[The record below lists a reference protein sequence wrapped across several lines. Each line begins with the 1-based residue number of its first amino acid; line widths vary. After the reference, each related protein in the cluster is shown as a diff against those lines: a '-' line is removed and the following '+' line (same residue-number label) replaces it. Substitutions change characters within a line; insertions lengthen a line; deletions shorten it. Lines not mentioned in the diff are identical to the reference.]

1 MSIEQRYTS
10 FEKAKNYSKQYELDS
25 VDSIVTKQEDGYL
38 GYISAG
44 QFATTGSNI
53 FTGGQILIGNL
64 TIDGD
69 IYANQFN
76 VTTTSIEHFTASTRF
91 GLDMD
96 DTHTFTGSVYIT
108 GSLNVIGANTTL
120 GNTTITGSTKVDYI
134 IFNSQSATPLVSYML
149 QANTTDKT
157 LDLRMGANATLQLG
171 QEMYFPLIV
180 NKSGVD
186 LYDGDLVMVNPAGI
200 AQGNRISVV
209 KAITDGTYAA
219 DKLVGI
225 LTEDVVRNA
234 EGFATW
240 FGYVRDLDKT
250 RVQPAGETWA
260 EGDILYPNPAIPG
273 RLTKVFPTAPNLRVT
288 VATITAINGN
298 NVTVL
303 VNFHKRTALKRAHDV
318 LDNSTTSSYGD
329 ILVKS
334 GSVWTN
340 LKTLNG
346 DYRISGSLFVS
357 GTTEFGGNLVPKFP
371 SGSTLGTVERPFRD
385 IFLQS
390 ASINIASDVIGGRG
404 ASISNADGNVTIQAA
419 GLQLKSG
426 SFVSFEV
433 SEDARTKIRVPQIP
447 AGDIGAFSII
457 GNSSGSY
464 QPVTNAGGLIHLTGN
479 DGLASRI
486 TSDAFGTTAL
496 VAYVGRKARGTA
508 ETPLPVQ
515 SNDTLTRISS
525 IGWTGPEY
533 GFTMLSGLTT
543 APTSLDVIA
552 LENFTT
558 SSFGTAYR
566 LFNTPIGNT
575 TRVLS
580 AQIDTSGLF
589 VSGTFTSSLEEGY
602 FWVGGNGNRTKL
614 IPTASYATTGSNTF
628 SGSQVISGSLY
639 VSESLYVTNEIY
651 LNGNKLFNYAQFSD
665 TTTQSGSANTAY
677 SMKFN
682 TTDIS
687 HNISVVSG
695 SRITVDNTGI
705 YNLQFSAQLDH
716 SANTNEIADIWIA
729 VTGSNVPNSNTRVAI
744 NKAQAGNEGKVVA
757 AWNYM
762 LPLSASNYVEIKWSA
777 TGNGII
783 LAATGSQSNPT
794 RPAVPSVI
802 ATITQIA

>member
-318 LDNSTTSSYGD
+318 VDNSTSASYGD

-340 LKTLNG
+340 SKTLNG
-346 DYRISGSLFVS
+346 DYTISGSLFIS

-371 SGSTLGTVERPFRD
+371 SGSTLGTLERPFRE
-385 IFLQS
+385 IFVS
-390 ASINIASDVIGGRG
+390 SGSINIASDITGEPNT
-404 ASISNADGNVTIQAA
+404 SISNVEGNLLISAGGMRLVGDASFIAA
-419 GLQLKSG
+419 TGSFQYISG
-426 SFVSFEV
+426 SMTQVGNYTQQGNYV
-433 SEDARTKIRVPQIP
+433 MV
-447 AGDIGAFSII
+447 GDKTISGSLRISGSGYI
-457 GNSSGSY
+457 NTHRILTDLDSGSY
-464 QPVTNAGGLIHLTGN
+464 AI
-479 DGLASRI
+479 
-486 TSDAFGTTAL
+486 
-496 VAYVGRKARGTA
+496 
-508 ETPLPVQ
+508 
-515 SNDTLTRISS
+515 
-525 IGWTGPEY
+525 
-533 GFTMLSGLTT
+533 
-543 APTSLDVIA
+543 
-552 LENFTT
+552 
-558 SSFGTAYR
+558 
-566 LFNTPIGNT
+566 
-575 TRVLS
+575 
-580 AQIDTSGLF
+580 
-589 VSGTFTSSLEEGY
+589 
-602 FWVGGNGNRTKL
+602 
-614 IPTASYATTGSNTF
+614 TGSNTF
-628 SGSQVISGSLY
+628 SGSQSISGSLY
-639 VSESLYVTNEIY
+639 VSGSVYANDEFYI
-651 LNGNKLFNYAQFSD
+651 NGNKLFNYAQFSD
-665 TTTQSGSANTAY
+665 STTQSGSANTAH

-682 TTDIS
+682 TTDFA
-687 HNISVVSG
+687 HEISVVSG
-695 SRITVDNTGI
+695 SRLTVANTGL
-705 YNLQFSAQLDH
+705 YNIQFSAQMDN
-716 SANTNEIADIWIA
+716 SSNTNELVDIWFA
-729 VTGSNVPNSNTRVAI
+729 LTGSNIANSNTSVAI
-744 NKAQAGNEGKVVA
+744 NKAQAGNFGKTIA

>member
-318 LDNSTTSSYGD
+318 VDNSTSASYGD

-340 LKTLNG
+340 SKTLNG
-346 DYRISGSLFVS
+346 DYTISGSLFIS

-371 SGSTLGTVERPFRD
+371 SGSTLGTLERPFRE
-385 IFLQS
+385 IFVS
-390 ASINIASDVIGGRG
+390 SGSINIASDITGEPNT
-404 ASISNADGNVTIQAA
+404 SISNVEGNLLISAGGMRLVGDASFIAA
-419 GLQLKSG
+419 TGSFQYISG
-426 SFVSFEV
+426 SMTQVGNYTQQGNYV
-433 SEDARTKIRVPQIP
+433 MV
-447 AGDIGAFSII
+447 GDKTISGSLRISGSGYI
-457 GNSSGSY
+457 NTHRILTDLDSGSY
-464 QPVTNAGGLIHLTGN
+464 AI
-479 DGLASRI
+479 
-486 TSDAFGTTAL
+486 
-496 VAYVGRKARGTA
+496 
-508 ETPLPVQ
+508 
-515 SNDTLTRISS
+515 
-525 IGWTGPEY
+525 
-533 GFTMLSGLTT
+533 
-543 APTSLDVIA
+543 
-552 LENFTT
+552 
-558 SSFGTAYR
+558 
-566 LFNTPIGNT
+566 
-575 TRVLS
+575 
-580 AQIDTSGLF
+580 
-589 VSGTFTSSLEEGY
+589 
-602 FWVGGNGNRTKL
+602 
-614 IPTASYATTGSNTF
+614 TGSNTF
-628 SGSQVISGSLY
+628 SGSQGISGSLY
-639 VSESLYVTNEIY
+639 VSQSLYVTNEIY

-705 YNLQFSAQLDH
+705 YNLQFSTQLDNA
-716 SANTNEIADIWIA
+716 SNTNELVDIWIA
-729 VTGSNVPNSNTRVAI
+729 ITGSNVPNSNTRVAI